1 MFLKLWKHELRASG
15 KLLGLLSAAAL
26 SLGVVGAVVLRL
38 LTYLFEPNRVEE
50 GITPL
55 LIVGLFLGLF
65 FLMIALM
72 AYGFGVHIY
81 LLWRFYKHKFTDE
94 GYLTFTLPVRSH
106 QIFFSAL
113 ANNLMWSVIVIVVTA
128 AAIGIALLF
137 GTGEDR
143 LINTQVLS
151 ELPGILEGV
160 NSLYGELGS
169 PVLNWLVT
177 LTALPCYMVLL
188 MTCITIGAVLA
199 KKHKILAAFGIYYA
213 VNMVLS
219 IGQSILMIVVA
230 AIFWKQ
236 ELLAYNGTLGITLA
250 TQLLLAAGCCWLSI
264 WLTEKKLNLP

>member
-26 SLGVVGAVVLRL
+26 SLGAVGAVILRL
-38 LTYLFEPNRVEE
+38 LLYLIESDRIEE
-50 GITPL
+50 GITL
-55 LIVGLFLGLF
+55 LLFMGLSFSLF
-65 FLMIALM
+65 FLVIALM

-113 ANNLMWSVIVIVVTA
+113 ANNLLWSLIVMVVMT
-128 AAIGIALLF
+128 AAIGLALLF
-137 GTGEDR
+137 GTGGDQ
-143 LINTQVLS
+143 LINAQIVS
-151 ELPGILEGV
+151 ELPGILEEM
-160 NSLYGELGS
+160 SSFYGELGS
-169 PVLNWLVT
+169 PVLNWLVA
-177 LTALPCYMVLL
+177 LTSLPCYMVLL

-219 IGQSILMIVVA
+219 VGQSILTILVA

-236 ELLAYNGTLGITLA
+236 ELLAYNGTLVVTLV
-250 TQLLLAAGCCWLSI
+250 TQLLLAAGGCWLSI